1 MTENKDRL
9 MTVLSRHIGRGRGI
23 GVEALARTIGAS
35 ARQVRKF
42 VTELRNDGI
51 AVCGTP
57 QNGYYIAGT
66 AEELEETCQFLRQ
79 RALHSLTLESRLRKV
94 PLVDLVGQLHLRT

>member
-1 MTENKDRL
+1 MSKERL
-9 MTVLSRHIGRGRGI
+9 LNVLSRHIGKGRGI
-23 GVEALARTIGAS
+23 GVAALALQVGLQQ
-35 ARQVRKF
+35 RQVRKF
-42 VTELRNDGI
+42 VSDLRQVGV

-57 QNGYYIAGT
+57 THGYYIAGT

-94 PLVDLVGQLHLRT
+94 PLADLVGQLHLRT

>member
-1 MTENKDRL
+1 MSKERL
-9 MTVLSRHIGRGRGI
+9 LNVLSRHIGKGHGL
-23 GVEALARTIGAS
+23 GVAALALQVGLEQ
-35 ARQVRKF
+35 RQVRKF
-42 VTELRNDGI
+42 VTDLRQDGV

-57 QNGYYIAGT
+57 THGYYIAGT

-94 PLVDLVGQLHLRT
+94 PLADLVGQLHLRT